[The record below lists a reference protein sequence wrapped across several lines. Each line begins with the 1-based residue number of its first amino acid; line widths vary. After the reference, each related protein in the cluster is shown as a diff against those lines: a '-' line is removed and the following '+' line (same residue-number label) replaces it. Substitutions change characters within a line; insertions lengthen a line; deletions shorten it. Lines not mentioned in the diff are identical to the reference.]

1 MPGFYSGGTA
11 VISTRTS
18 DIGANETYQF
28 RALSLRNDAPVLYIF
43 CVTCAKSVAI
53 GRLCEKPDDY
63 ACGYCTKGKKGFCK
77 IIFPPLQGR
86 LNEVCDMRV
95 AYVELC
101 EQRGVDISDAD
112 AVREDE
118 VVLVAAIELR
128 QAQLTLNRVMAT
140 YEWDI
145 KRKGEYYLRPDRR
158 PRTDEEFRR
167 IENKERRHVRGTD
180 VETTPRT
187 IWMTGDMADM
197 GDIQS
202 ATPRRRAPLVADTPS
217 GRLSRIRISSGS
229 RPRPHY
235 HSGSGRKYNLVV
247 LDTDDGLGAYDS
259 DDSTDPDTE
268 AERVNLI
275 DRFRAAARKP
285 TKVTSASKT
294 KKARS
299 GQATTP
305 FKGGYTPDE
314 VRNLSGGKAKKILMQ
329 LIAGDNAPPRKS
341 RAPTKK
347 AIIEISSDEQSAV
360 PTSDDDFVR
369 DIPRKSSEKNK
380 RYAVTIL
387 DPAQGNVSP
396 LSKTAGMFDV
406 QPVSARRLEEV
417 EIYGGWTTNVLM
429 TPISTRRL
437 RKHRE
442 RSPDATPT
450 TANPAPSPETSSGP
464 PTVTAATADPQTAT
478 PANTTT
484 TGPAQV
490 P

>member
-1 MPGFYSGGTA
+1 
-11 VISTRTS
+11 
-18 DIGANETYQF
+18 
-28 RALSLRNDAPVLYIF
+28 
-43 CVTCAKSVAI
+43 
-53 GRLCEKPDDY
+53 
-63 ACGYCTKGKKGFCK
+63 
-77 IIFPPLQGR
+77 
-86 LNEVCDMRV
+86 MRV

-101 EQRGVDISDAD
+101 EQRGVDISDTD
-112 AVREDE
+112 A
-118 VVLVAAIELR
+118 
-128 QAQLTLNRVMAT
+128 AQLTLNRVIAT

-167 IENKERRHVRGTD
+167 IENKERRYVRGTD

-187 IWMTGDMADM
+187 TWMTGDMADI

-217 GRLSRIRISSGS
+217 GRLSRIRISSSS

-235 HSGSGRKYNLVV
+235 YSGSGRKYNLVV
-247 LDTDDGLGAYDS
+247 LDTDDGLGTYDS
-259 DDSTDPDTE
+259 DNSTDPDIE

-294 KKARS
+294 KKAVRIND
-299 GQATTP
+299 TP
-305 FKGGYTPDE
+305 SRIRYTLDE
-314 VRNLSGGKAKKILMQ
+314 VRNLSSGEAKKILMQ

-347 AIIEISSDEQSAV
+347 AIIEISSDKQSAV
-360 PTSDDDFVR
+360 PTSDDNFVR

-380 RYAVTIL
+380 
-387 DPAQGNVSP
+387 
-396 LSKTAGMFDV
+396 
-406 QPVSARRLEEV
+406 
-417 EIYGGWTTNVLM
+417 
-429 TPISTRRL
+429 STRRL

-450 TANPAPSPETSSGP
+450 TANPAPSPETSSGL

-478 PANTTT
+478 LANTTT

-490 P
+490 PSTL

>member
-1 MPGFYSGGTA
+1 MLGFYSGGTA

-28 RALSLRNDAPVLYIF
+28 RASSLRNDAPVLYIF

-53 GRLCEKPDDY
+53 GRLCEKLDDY
-63 ACGYCTKGKKGFCK
+63 ACGHCTKGKKGFCK

-118 VVLVAAIELR
+118 VVLVATIKLR

-140 YEWDI
+140 YE
-145 KRKGEYYLRPDRR
+145 
-158 PRTDEEFRR
+158 
-167 IENKERRHVRGTD
+167 
-180 VETTPRT
+180 
-187 IWMTGDMADM
+187 
-197 GDIQS
+197 
-202 ATPRRRAPLVADTPS
+202 RAPLVANTPS
-217 GRLSRIRISSGS
+217 GRLSRMRISSSS

-235 HSGSGRKYNLVV
+235 HSGSGRKYNPVV
-247 LDTDDGLGAYDS
+247 LNTDDGPGAYDS

-294 KKARS
+294 KKAVRIND
-299 GQATTP
+299 TP
-305 FKGGYTPDE
+305 SRIP
-314 VRNLSGGKAKKILMQ
+314 
-329 LIAGDNAPPRKS
+329 GDNAPLRKS

-380 RYAVTIL
+380 RYAITIL

-406 QPVSARRLEEV
+406 QPV
-417 EIYGGWTTNVLM
+417 
-429 TPISTRRL
+429 TRRL

-450 TANPAPSPETSSGP
+450 TANPALSPETSSGP

-490 P
+490 PSTPQAATAFAAASAVGAAATMSAARYFGFGL